1 MLELKNVTEK
11 PLPPLSDAYDTCASE
26 RATQHNRR
34 RRTNGDA
41 RERALLATYVHRLV
55 NVTDKVRDERQ
66 GARLGRGAGGAD
78 ARLDRGAALVED
90 RRVVEDRRHDAAVV
104 ARWEH
109 LEEGRVVCATAAI
122 VQSLGYGGEL
132 CRARSRTRQVDV
144 VEVARPA
151 AARVVVVRVGKRG
164 DVGQRVAR
172 RLRSHTT
179 ITAKQRNAHGWN
191 VQRRQ
196 QGGGGSGAA
205 RRQWRRWR

>member
-1 MLELKNVTEK
+1 MLIKSVAKCCQPPPSVPSYLEIIELSHTECRLVLELKNVTEK

-109 LEEGRVVCATAAI
+109 LEEGRVVCAIAAI

-132 CRARSRTRQVDV
+132 CRGRAHV
-144 VEVARPA
+144 P
-151 AARVVVVRVGKRG
+151 GK
-164 DVGQRVAR
+164 
-172 RLRSHTT
+172 ST
-179 ITAKQRNAHGWN
+179 
-191 VQRRQ
+191 
-196 QGGGGSGAA
+196 
-205 RRQWRRWR
+205 